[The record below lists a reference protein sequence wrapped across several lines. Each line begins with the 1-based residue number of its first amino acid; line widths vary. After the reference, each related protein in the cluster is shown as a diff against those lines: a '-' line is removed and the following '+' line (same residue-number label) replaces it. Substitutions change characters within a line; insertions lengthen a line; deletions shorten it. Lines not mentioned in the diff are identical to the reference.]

1 MLQSCAAPG
10 TKLGDVQDEF
20 KLFEA
25 GKAILAE
32 VLTENALAKG
42 VMRLAAFNGSIA
54 ACVKFFHALVL

>member
-1 MLQSCAAPG
+1 MLQSSAAPG

-42 VMRLAAFNGSIA
+42 VIAWLLSTAASQ
-54 ACVKFFHALVL
+54 LV